1 MAVDVDRSTD
11 TAAGPVETITAERLL
26 ELPPARLDALFRD
39 SRAGRIPVGRGAG
52 TVIAFPGTELSK
64 PLARVLGKVFWQ
76 GKVFRPERGD
86 LRNLVSPLGIAS
98 IRAEVLEAE
107 SWVDGAACVVLDYSR
122 SSRVAGWIRD
132 EIREVSP
139 GVYLGVVWGVGR
151 VFGGRRRV
159 LRFAL
164 EFPAR
169 S

>member
-1 MAVDVDRSTD
+1 MAVDVDRIEPTR
-11 TAAGPVETITAERLL
+11 AEPAEPITSERLL
-26 ELPPARLDALFRD
+26 ELPPARLDELFRD
-39 SRAGRIPVGRGAG
+39 SRAGPIPVGRGAG
-52 TVIAFPGTELSK
+52 RVVAFPGTELSK
-64 PLARVLGKVFWQ
+64 PLSRALGKVFWQ

-86 LRNLVSPLGIAS
+86 LRNLVSPFGIAA
-98 IRAEVLEAE
+98 IRAEVFEGE
-107 SWVDGAACVVLDYSR
+107 SWVDGAPCVVLDYSR

-151 VFGGRRRV
+151 LFGGRRRV

>member
-1 MAVDVDRSTD
+1 MAVEVDRIEGT
-11 TAAGPVETITAERLL
+11 TAERGAPITAEQLL
-26 ELPPARLDALFRD
+26 ELSPARLDALFRD
-39 SRAGRIPVGRGAG
+39 SRPGSIPVGRGAG
-52 TVIAFPGTELSK
+52 TVVAFPGTELSK
-64 PLARVLGKVFWQ
+64 PLARALGKVFWQ

-86 LRNLVSPLGIAS
+86 LRNLVSPFGIAA
-98 IRAEVLEAE
+98 IRAEVSEGE
-107 SWVDGAACVVLDYSR
+107 SWVDGAPCVVLDYSR

-151 VFGGRRRV
+151 LFGGRRRL